1 MTTLDDPSLYTI
13 GWIAALPIERAAATA
28 LLDDRHSPPK
38 GFEQHP
44 TDTNSYTWGRIGA
57 HNIVIASLPAG
68 IYGTTSAATTASSL
82 LSSLPQVKIGL
93 LVGIGGA
100 VARPDRDRDIRLG
113 DVVISQP
120 QATDG
125 GVVQYDLG
133 KAKLHDAWERKG
145 SLNMPPQV
153 LLSALGN
160 LQAEHEI
167 SPSKIPDIL
176 QAMGTANPRMVTTKN
191 NAPSFAHQGS
201 DNDRLFMSTYD
212 HEGGSTCA
220 TCDATKEIQREK
232 RDTTEPEIHYG
243 IIASGNKLI
252 KDAATRDKVASMIGE
267 DCICFEMEAAGLM
280 NHFPCLVIRGICD
293 YADSHK
299 NDRWQRYASATAA
312 AYAKELLDYVPA
324 KQLQATQRA
333 IDVLKSI
340 GDDVKNI
347 QSVTTNVKDDV
358 QGVHAVL
365 LDIDQKATLRRLEP
379 EVAIGASFN
388 SRAENKEATCLP
400 GTRIDLL
407 QEISSW
413 ATNPDAGSIFWLMGP
428 KGTGKSTIART
439 VAQSW
444 ENHLGASFFFQ
455 RGETDRGNLSKFF
468 STIAAELTEREPAIA
483 KYIKAAATDRQREP
497 RKAHFSVGDA
507 TEGNA
512 KIRRS
517 FYREKFH
524 KLVLKPLEMV
534 APALRT
540 KMPVV
545 IVVDGLNECEPEE
558 DIKIVVNLFSH
569 AAAMESL
576 QLKIFL
582 TSNPRMRIRLGIK
595 NDENVNHELNH
606 HRMPTDGK
614 DISFYMDHEMAD
626 IREKYNNRSTD
637 GQKLAENWPGADRVE
652 SLVKLAAPLFVS
664 AATMCRFIA
673 EGRGGTPD
681 ERLQWIL
688 DCQGCGSTSPQLTAA
703 YIPVLHNL
711 YRTIP
716 DERQQKRRERFRNIV
731 GPLIILVE
739 PLSRSSLARLLD
751 VSQDEVDDEIDMLR
765 PVLDIPSSITAPVR
779 LLHRSFSNYL
789 LDHKQCADMSFW
801 IDGREA
807 HKRVA
812 SDCLRVMDCL
822 RRDICGTK
830 AIRANRSTV
839 GQRRIDSCIPPE
851 VQYACVYWVYHV
863 QNAGYDADLCEE
875 AHSFLKSHRLH
886 WMEAL
891 GLLGK
896 GCEVAR
902 HITTLQSVF
911 ANRDD
916 QLSEF
921 LNRFM
926 SFAAAVGD
934 VLDTSPLQIY
944 TARSGA

>member
-38 GFEQHP
+38 GFEQHQ

-120 QATDG
+120 QATEG
-125 GVVQYDLG
+125 GVVQYDVG
-133 KAKLHDAWERKG
+133 KAKLHDVWERKG

-176 QAMGTANPRMVTTKN
+176 QAMGTANPRMMTAKN
-191 NAPSFAHQGS
+191 SFAHQGS

-220 TCDATKEIQREK
+220 ACDAAKEIQRRK
-232 RDTTEPEIHYG
+232 RDTTDPEMHYG
-243 IIASGNKLI
+243 IIASGNRLI
-252 KDAATRDKVASMIGE
+252 KDAITRDRLASSIGD

-280 NHFPCLVIRGICD
+280 NHYPCLVIRGICD

-312 AYAKELLDYVPA
+312 AYAKELLAYVPA

-333 IDVLKSI
+333 VDVLETI

-347 QSVTTNVKDDV
+347 QSVTTDVKDDV
-358 QGVHAVL
+358 QGVHALL

-379 EVAIGASFN
+379 GVAVGASFN
-388 SRAENKEATCLP
+388 SNREPTCLP
-400 GTRIDLL
+400 GTRSDLL
-407 QEISSW
+407 KEISSW
-413 ATNPDAGSIFWLMGP
+413 AANPDTGSIFWLMGAT
-428 KGTGKSTIART
+428 GTGKSTIART
-439 VAQSW
+439 VARSW
-444 ENHLGASFFFQ
+444 EKHLGASFFFQ

-483 KYIKAAATDRQREP
+483 KYIKAAAADRQREP
-497 RKAHFSVGDA
+497 V
-507 TEGNA
+507 EGN
-512 KIRRS
+512 RRS
-517 FYREKFH
+517 FFREKFN

-540 KMPVV
+540 NKPVV
-545 IVVDGLNECEPEE
+545 IVVDGLNECEPE
-558 DIKIVVNLFSH
+558 DDVKIILNLFSH

-576 QLKIFL
+576 QLKMFL
-582 TSNPRMRIRLGIK
+582 TSNPRMRIRLGIRH
-595 NDENVNHELNH
+595 DENVNHELNH
-606 HRMPTDGK
+606 HRMPTDGN
-614 DISFYMDHEMAD
+614 DIRFYLSHEMAE
-626 IREKYNNRSTD
+626 IRQKHNASTTED
-637 GQKLAENWPGADRVE
+637 RKLPQDWPGPDEIE

-673 EGRGGTPD
+673 EGRAGTPD
-681 ERLQWIL
+681 ERLRWIL
-688 DCQGCGSTSPQLTAA
+688 SWRGCGSQLTAA
-703 YIPVLHNL
+703 YMPVLL
-711 YRTIP
+711 RAMP
-716 DERQQKRRERFRNIV
+716 DEKQQERRQRFRSMI
-731 GPLIILVE
+731 GPLVILAGP
-739 PLSRSSLARLLD
+739 PLSRPSLARLLD
-751 VSQDEVDDEIDMLR
+751 VSQDEMDDELDLMR
-765 PVLDIPSSITAPVR
+765 PVLDIPTSATAPVR
-779 LLHRSFSNYL
+779 LLHPSFGDYL
-789 LDHKQCADMSFW
+789 LDHKQCADVSFL
-801 IDGREA
+801 IDGRQA
-807 HKRVA
+807 HKTVA
-812 SDCLRVMDCL
+812 LNCLRVMDCL

-830 AIRANRSTV
+830 AIRANRSTI
-839 GQRRIDSCIPPE
+839 GQRRIDSCIPPQ

-863 QNAGYDADLCEE
+863 QNAGYDAAICDK
-875 AHSFLKSHRLH
+875 AHSFLQSHRLH

-891 GLLGK
+891 ALLGK
-896 GCEVAR
+896 GCEVVR
-902 HITTLQSVF
+902 HMTALQSVF
-911 ANRDD
+911 ADRGHDE
-916 QLSEF
+916 LCEL
-921 LNRFM
+921 LNRSV
-926 SFAAAVGD
+926 SFAAAVAD
-934 VLDTSPLQIY
+934 VLDSSPLQIY